1 MKGPEHLVSCLRT
14 NLVVFL
20 LASEYREITNVDQ
33 YGPGCK
39 AQLDV
44 EGACAADSGLGQGRI

>member
-1 MKGPEHLVSCLRT
+1 MNGPEHLVSCHLRT
-14 NLVVFL
+14 NSVVSL

-44 EGACAADSGLGQGRI
+44 EGACAADSGQGRI